1 MSSIL
6 DKNRHNRK
14 IIDQAILIFKLY
26 FHFLQSH
33 ALHSNPFNLKNK
45 IEFSLIV
52 FSFLFSYQTLLF
64 SWIEIPSA
72 VDSTS
77 IHKTVDRAK

>member
-33 ALHSNPFNLKNK
+33 ALHSSPFNLKIK
-45 IEFSLIV
+45 LSSPSLCFHFCFPIRLCC
-52 FSFLFSYQTLLF
+52 FLGLKFQ
-64 SWIEIPSA
+64 
-72 VDSTS
+72 VQ
-77 IHKTVDRAK
+77 